1 MVLPLMPVRQGDLH
15 VHERRVRIALERL
28 TVVSADGTSL
38 TATATG
44 FDSQLRRFEV
54 TTGWDRVQAP
64 VATRP

>member
-1 MVLPLMPVRQGDLH
+1 
-15 VHERRVRIALERL
+15 
-28 TVVSADGTSL
+28 VSADGTSL